1 MSQTLKKSLLVVGF
15 VLFCF
20 VFLLVF
26 SLPFTRGHI
35 EDFTELNKANI
46 WKAGMSEIV
55 EYWFASEEVLQN
67 MYHKR
72 NLEQPE
78 A

>member
-1 MSQTLKKSLLVVGF
+1 LL

-20 VFLLVF
+20 VWVFVLFFFWF
-26 SLPFTRGHI
+26 SLPILPFVI
-35 EDFTELNKANI
+35 FLLEDFTELNKANI
-46 WKAGMSEIV
+46 WKTALSEIV